1 MPCPTDAPCAE
12 PVGHGILRPM
22 DIQILPLEGR
32 YVRLEPITPALRD
45 ELRGAIDC
53 DPESWEIMSTNGC
66 GEGFEDWWGAL
77 QGETQRGERIG
88 FAIRRLSDGKVVG
101 TSSYLN
107 IRRLHKGL
115 EVGST
120 FLHPDAR
127 SGPINPESK
136 RLLLAHAFEAAGAI
150 RVEFMVDV
158 RNARS
163 QAAVEKLGA
172 DKDGVLRNHKITW
185 TGHVRDTAVFSIT
198 DADWPGVKQRLDYRL
213 TESFV

>member
-1 MPCPTDAPCAE
+1 MNLT
-12 PVGHGILRPM
+12 IK
-22 DIQILPLEGR
+22 PLEGR
-32 YVRLEPITPALRD
+32 YVRLEPITPDLRD

-53 DPESWEIMSTNGC
+53 DPDSWEIMSVNGC

-77 QGETQRGERIG
+77 LGESDRGERVG
-88 FAIRRLSDGKVVG
+88 FAIRRKSDGKIVG

-115 EVGST
+115 EIGST

-127 SGPINPESK
+127 SGPVNPESK
-136 RLLLAHAFEAAGAI
+136 RLLLGHAFDAGVI
-150 RVEFMVDV
+150 RVEFMIDV

-172 DKDGVLRNHKITW
+172 SKEGVLRSHKITW
-185 TGHVRDTAVFSIT
+185 TGHVRDTAVVSIT
-198 DADWPGVKQRLDYRL
+198 DFDWPGVKQRLEFRL
-213 TESFV
+213 SDDFV

>member
-1 MPCPTDAPCAE
+1 MN
-12 PVGHGILRPM
+12 IKIR
-22 DIQILPLEGR
+22 PLEGR
-32 YVRLEPITPALRD
+32 YVRLEPITPKEAG
-45 ELRGAIDC
+45 ELRAELKGAIDC
-53 DPESWEIMSTNGC
+53 DPDSWEIMSTNGC
-66 GEGFEDWWGAL
+66 GEGFADWWGAL
-77 QGETQRGERIG
+77 KGETERGERIG
-88 FAIRRLSDGKVVG
+88 YAIRRLSDNKVVG
-101 TSSYLN
+101 TSSFLN
-107 IRRLHKGL
+107 IRKLHKGL

-136 RLLLAHAFEAAGAI
+136 LLLLGHAFDAGAI

-198 DADWPGVKQRLDYRL
+198 DADWPGVKQRLDFRL
-213 TESFV
+213 TETFV

>member
-1 MPCPTDAPCAE
+1 MNIE
-12 PVGHGILRPM
+12 S
-22 DIQILPLEGR
+22 LPLEGR

-45 ELRGAIDC
+45 ALRGAIDC
-53 DPESWEIMSTNGC
+53 DPASWEIMSTNGC

-107 IRRLHKGL
+107 IRKLHKGL

-127 SGPINPESK
+127 SGPVNPESK
-136 RLLLAHAFEAAGAI
+136 RLLLANAFNAGAI
-150 RVEFMVDV
+150 RVEFLVDV
-158 RNARS
+158 RNGRS

-172 DKDGVLRNHKITW
+172 HKDGVLRNHKITW
-185 TGHVRDTAVFSIT
+185 TGHVRDTVM
-198 DADWPGVKQRLDYRL
+198 L
-213 TESFV
+213 

>member
-1 MPCPTDAPCAE
+1 M
-12 PVGHGILRPM
+12 GHGKRACGAGAGACKIAVM
-22 DIQILPLEGR
+22 NIQSLPLEGR
-32 YVRLEPITPALRD
+32 YVRLEPITATLRD
-45 ELRGAIDC
+45 ELRAAIDC
-53 DPESWEIMSTNGC
+53 DPASWEIMSTNGC

-107 IRRLHKGL
+107 IRPLHKGL

-127 SGPINPESK
+127 SGPVNAESK
-136 RLLLAHAFEAAGAI
+136 RPLLAHAFDAGAI
-150 RVEFMVDV
+150 RVEFMIDL

-163 QAAVEKLGA
+163 QAAVSKLGA
-172 DKDGVLRNHKITW
+172 DKEGVLRNHKITW

-198 DADWPGVKQRLDYRL
+198 DADWPGVKQRLDFRL
-213 TESFV
+213 TETFV

>member
-1 MPCPTDAPCAE
+1 
-12 PVGHGILRPM
+12 
-22 DIQILPLEGR
+22 
-32 YVRLEPITPALRD
+32 
-45 ELRGAIDC
+45 
-53 DPESWEIMSTNGC
+53 MSTNGC

-107 IRRLHKGL
+107 IRKLHKGL

-136 RLLLAHAFEAAGAI
+136 RLLLGHAFAAGAI
-150 RVEFMVDV
+150 RVEFMIDV

-172 DKDGVLRNHKITW
+172 RQGWRAAQSQDHLDRPRPRHRRLR
-185 TGHVRDTAVFSIT
+185 SC
-198 DADWPGVKQRLDYRL
+198 DADWPGVKQRLDFRL
-213 TESFV
+213 QESFV

>member
-1 MPCPTDAPCAE
+1 M
-12 PVGHGILRPM
+12 GHGKRACGAGAGARKIAAM
-22 DIQILPLEGR
+22 NIQSLPLEGR

-45 ELRGAIDC
+45 ELRAAIDC
-53 DPESWEIMSTNGC
+53 DPASWEIMSTNGC

-107 IRRLHKGL
+107 IRPLHKGL

-127 SGPINPESK
+127 SGPVNAESK
-136 RLLLAHAFEAAGAI
+136 RLLLAHAFDAGAI
-150 RVEFMVDV
+150 RVEFMIDV

-163 QAAVEKLGA
+163 QAAVIKLGA

-198 DADWPGVKQRLDYRL
+198 DADWPGVKQRLDFRL
-213 TESFV
+213 TETFV